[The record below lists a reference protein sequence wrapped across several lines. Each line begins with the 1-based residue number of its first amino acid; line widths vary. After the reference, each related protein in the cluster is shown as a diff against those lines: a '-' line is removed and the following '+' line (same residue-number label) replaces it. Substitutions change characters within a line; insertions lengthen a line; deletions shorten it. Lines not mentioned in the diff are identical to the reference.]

1 MKMKRILI
9 TLLAAVMCLQG
20 FSLSAFASTGDPN
33 MGGGS
38 QGGWGNTQD
47 GSSWNSGEDG
57 VRVTVVDSQTGEIKS
72 ASIDYTNINASRVER
87 HFGKVCKTDYAKNG
101 RTLVFGY
108 DKYEYINPAI
118 SLPKIIEGS
127 IQNVRDYFTDKTALQ
142 NIAQDT
148 GLSYDDLICG
158 DYKLLIEPIAYFTFN
173 GIYVAATAT
182 EAAMFNTM
190 LGGNKLR
197 APLRPLTHLNLP
209 YAIYLEKDDL
219 GYKAKDVQRA
229 FNGDGKPYYMD
240 RDIIDY
246 LGIGIVSFKETPSE
260 PIEADIEYNAD
271 TTVYT
276 TIPFYNST
284 IRAYIGD
291 LGNTDNIRFT
301 ESYRDGGWGEG
312 YWSEY
317 DWYYHEYYAVGAK
330 VRFQVIDSSGRTIV
344 NQTVSL
350 ECPAYRETPAYIC
363 WKTPKKEQAVT
374 IKITTDDGLLVY
386 KGQRSNTVQFRAK
399 ITKVKDVPPPDP
411 KADDPAPKM
420 TYLTPSKVLKDVGD
434 YAENNKTS
442 LSWSEW
448 KCDYYYRWVEY
459 SDSEKVY
466 IRGFDHNTYRVSIS
480 AKAEIT
486 PAKECKTAT
495 SNGSGD
501 YTMKSGYGFEI
512 KVTNRLSGNGTFACT
527 GVQHCN
533 TLFPE
538 FDYKTYNRLLEKEGN
553 SFVFKRNEYSTYD
566 SRVHFTPIRFP
577 DNTNYNVYAE
587 VFDVWCPAGSLSQK
601 LTDNIYIKGNVYDD
615 WHVAPVKP

>member
-9 TLLAAVMCLQG
+9 TLLVAVMCLQG
-20 FSLSAFASTGDPN
+20 ISLLAFASTGDPN

-47 GSSWNSGEDG
+47 GSYWNEGEDG
-57 VRVTVVDSQTGEIKS
+57 VRITVVDSQTGEIKS
-72 ASIDYTNINASRVER
+72 ASVDYTNCKPNIQR
-87 HFGKVCKTDYAKNG
+87 HFGRICKTDYAKNG
-101 RTLVFGY
+101 RALSLKLYTT
-108 DKYEYINPAI
+108 DPYEYINPAI

-127 IQNVRDYFTDKTALQ
+127 IQRVRDYFTDKTALQ

-148 GLSYDDLICG
+148 GFGYDDLIGG
-158 DYKLLIEPIAYFTFN
+158 DYKLLVEPIAYFTFN
-173 GIYVAATAT
+173 GIKYAATAT
-182 EAAMFNTM
+182 EAAMLNTM

-246 LGIGIVSFKETPSE
+246 LGIGIVSFKETPSA

-276 TIPFYNST
+276 TIPFYNNTSKSYLGYLGST
-284 IRAYIGD
+284 DEIR
-291 LGNTDNIRFT
+291 LT
-301 ESYRDGGWGEG
+301 ESYIEDWGTE
-312 YWSEY
+312 YWKEY
-317 DWYYHEYYAVGAK
+317 DYYWHEYYAIGAE

-350 ECPAYRETPAYIC
+350 ECPKREEAPAYIN
-363 WKTPKKEQAVT
+363 WKTPKKEQVVT
-374 IKITTDDGLLVY
+374 IKITTSDGQLVY

-399 ITKVKDVPPPDP
+399 ITKIKDVPPPDP

-420 TYLTPSKVLKDVGD
+420 TYLTPSKVLQDVGD

-448 KCDYYYRWVEY
+448 KCDYRYKYDKTY
-459 SDSEKVY
+459 VY
-466 IRGFDHNTYRVSIS
+466 GFNNKRYTVSIS

-495 SNGSGD
+495 SNGSGN

-512 KVTNRLSGNGTFACT
+512 KVTNRLSGNGTDFCT

-587 VFDVWCPAGSLSQK
+587 VFDVWCPAGCLSQK